1 MESVVFPQPFSI
13 CNQFVE
19 VMCLI
24 VVCLTFMCLIVVHLT
39 VVCLTVVCLTV
50 VSLTVVSLIVV
61 FLLVVCLSSPGPV
74 AKRPNMSV
82 IRQAASAIKTPGV
95 TVS

>member
-13 CNQFVE
+13 CNQSVE

-39 VVCLTVVCLTV
+39 VVCLTVVC
-50 VSLTVVSLIVV
+50 LTVVSLIVV